1 MIVKAVIA
9 DATVIP
15 GCRRLPR
22 MLIDHLPKQLE
33 AWHDFYLVVGTGA
46 AALTGLL
53 FVIVSLGPHVVGG
66 HGQASNARLDL
77 VRRAS
82 RRLLRADPRLG
93 SPDRHEPGDRP
104 LCDRGDDAAAGCGRH
119 SQRMGCRAVGGA
131 AGAAGTSGEE
141 ASAPAVG

>member
-1 MIVKAVIA
+1 MIVKAMTA
-9 DATVIP
+9 NATVVP
-15 GCRRLPR
+15 DAATAAMVRDPSAVDWRA

-53 FVIVSLGPHVVGG
+53 FVIVSLGPHVVAG

-93 SPDRHEPGDRP
+93 SPD
-104 LCDRGDDAAAGCGRH
+104 
-119 SQRMGCRAVGGA
+119 
-131 AGAAGTSGEE
+131 
-141 ASAPAVG
+141 